1 MRSDKK
7 SSSKKVRARKPPALS
22 NACALTATRYPNAA
36 DTKVVAVAKFL
47 NACSGRTTQAQP
59 TAVPLS
65 TSLTVHFGLSEQQLK
80 AALALVEWEV
90 LVNLR
95 QERASEFAAAAWEPL
110 FDWAAQDA
118 AIKRRDDRLRV
129 LFLSPRGGDVEGAA
143 APAAAPVADKADAKT
158 GQSELKQADTSSQA
172 PKPSRFVASDDAL
185 EELNNRCVGCVEAFA
200 PGNAHMF
207 TSRVQAA
214 ANIPN
219 VSRLQFI

>member
-1 MRSDKK
+1 M
-7 SSSKKVRARKPPALS
+7 
-22 NACALTATRYPNAA
+22 
-36 DTKVVAVAKFL
+36 
-47 NACSGRTTQAQP
+47 
-59 TAVPLS
+59 
-65 TSLTVHFGLSEQQLK
+65 HFGLSEQQLK

-158 GQSELKQADTSSQA
+158 GQIELKQADTSSQA
-172 PKPSRFVASDDAL
+172 PKLSRFVASDDAL
-185 EELNNRCVGCVEAFA
+185 EELNNRYVGCVEAFA
-200 PGNAHMF
+200 LETRTCSPRACKLLRTF
-207 TSRVQAA
+207 RTSVVLKLVENEVQLVQIMKGFSQVPAVA
-214 ANIPN
+214 DGQLAIVDEQTCDSSMNDSALT
-219 VSRLQFI
+219 VRLQFPPPLQHVHLRCARFPSSR